1 MKVLILLAWYGLSNL
16 LLTRI
21 PGSTGTSVIKTHSE
35 WHFKKYHWE
44 RMKETKTT
52 RLGSVTW
59 QPLTWVMLVNICSDI
74 LSHRRATSWRTSS
87 FRSWPSTRRVWCCS
101 NSKRLLLEK
110 DFIFNSVSSSTAT
123 WVNSYQ
129 CGRKEKVKKNPTE
142 LRTLKTDRK
151 LVWNVYMENQSVFIT
166 ALVIIAKNWKQISF
180 DKRMNKLW
188 CIYYVVAVEIN
199 ELDLHRYQY
208 NPKNTTEW
216 KR

>member
-1 MKVLILLAWYGLSNL
+1 MHKNHFKSLLNMTIPRTYESTDSLSLVWLSNL

-21 PGSTGTSVIKTHSE
+21 PGVTLIQVSSKHTLSDILKNIFGKE
-35 WHFKKYHWE
+35 WKKP
-44 RMKETKTT
+44 KQTNTT
-52 RLGSVTW
+52 RLGSVMW

-142 LRTLKTDRK
+142 LRTLKT
-151 LVWNVYMENQSVFIT
+151 EN
-166 ALVIIAKNWKQISF
+166 SF
-180 DKRMNKLW
+180 EMYIWRTSL
-188 CIYYVVAVEIN
+188 CS
-199 ELDLHRYQY
+199 LQH
-208 NPKNTTEW
+208 
-216 KR
+216 